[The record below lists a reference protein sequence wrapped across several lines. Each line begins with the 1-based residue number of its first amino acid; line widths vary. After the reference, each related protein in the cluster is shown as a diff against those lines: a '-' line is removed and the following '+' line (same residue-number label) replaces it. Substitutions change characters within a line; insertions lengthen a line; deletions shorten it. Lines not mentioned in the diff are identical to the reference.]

1 MVLNIK
7 PPQKVCNDLNC
18 PFHGSL
24 KIRGRMFEGRVVRDK
39 MERSVIVNIDYLKY
53 YPKYERYARMKT
65 RIPAHNPP
73 CIGAKTGDRV
83 KIMECRPI
91 SKTKAFVVVEKV
103 EETNV

>member
-7 PPQKVCNDLNC
+7 PPQKVCNDRNC

-24 KIRGRMFEGRVVRDK
+24 KIRGRMFEGSVVRDK

-53 YPKYERYARMKT
+53 YPKYERYARMRS

-73 CIGAKTGDRV
+73 CIG
-83 KIMECRPI
+83 
-91 SKTKAFVVVEKV
+91 
-103 EETNV
+103 